1 MLKILQQ
8 MFSTINEK
16 TKRRGSIKDLSD
28 RVLDLSDYNERIERS
43 WERFDCRLPILFED
57 YDTHNKLPGTIY
69 NYSKC
74 GMYIVSKASP
84 QTGTAALVHS
94 VEHSSDDLGPEWLDK
109 YYVQVQWVNKVPE
122 STESNLNGI
131 GLHSCIDI
139 NQFMR
144 LFSC

>member
-1 MLKILQQ
+1 MLKKVQQIL
-8 MFSTINEK
+8 STFNKK
-16 TKRRGSIKDLSD
+16 TKRRGSIINRRE
-28 RVLDLSDYNERIERS
+28 RVLDLSDYNEKIERS
-43 WERFDCRLPILFED
+43 GERFDCRLPILFED
-57 YDTHNKLPGTIY
+57 YDTHNTLPGTVY

-84 QTGTAALVHS
+84 QTGTAAVVHS
-94 VEHSSDDLGPEWLDK
+94 VKYSPDDLGTDRLDK

-131 GLHSCIDI
+131 GLKSCIDI

-144 LFSC
+144 LFSR